1 MVEVGMRTTSSMPSK
16 GQFIAVWWHNGKLWS
31 EVLRWEKAQSLVVYT
46 TDNDW
51 ANANIEFYE
60 RKCATYITG

>member
-1 MVEVGMRTTSSMPSK
+1 MITSMYMPTN
-16 GQFIAVWWHNGKLWS
+16 GQFVAVWFHDGKLWS
-31 EVLRWEKAQSLVVYT
+31 EVLRWEKAHSLVVYT

-60 RKCATYITG
+60 RKCATYITN